1 MTLSRLELG
10 FESPWGRHLH
20 QTGDTVECR
29 RSPRK
34 PGRIKG
40 SRFFIAISESL
51 CLMSVSAPNAR
62 SIQKTTCAQ
71 LPEGR
76 KAQAIV

>member
-1 MTLSRLELG
+1 MTLSRLEPG
-10 FESPWGRHLH
+10 FESPWGRHQNSKRTTPLN
-20 QTGDTVECR
+20 VEAR
-29 RSPRK
+29 REAP
-34 PGRIKG
+34 RIKG